1 MNYRT
6 FVVFNLVGGILWGIG
21 VTVLG
26 FLLGTWFGS
35 VEGIDRYFS
44 LLVLAFF
51 FIPGLPTAWHLWQEN
66 REQILMWLKRVVF
79 RQSNLDK
86 EPEA

>member
-1 MNYRT
+1 
-6 FVVFNLVGGILWGIG
+6 
-21 VTVLG
+21 
-26 FLLGTWFGS
+26 